1 MRKFKIG
8 KYINYIL
15 ISMMLWANFSCMY
28 FEKKEKDTIPDPGSE
43 VVIKKRD
50 DGTLSSVNQVNDRGV
65 VHGIRTTY
73 YADGKTIY
81 SRLTFNHGIK
91 QGPSIW
97 YYNNGQVFKHVNFNH
112 GKRHGL
118 TRKYHR
124 SGKLLAEIEC
134 ENGNVLPGLREY
146 DKDGTLVTSYP
157 EVTFREIN
165 YLETKNRIDLEI
177 SSSEKLN
184 GIKYFLIEEDNGI
197 TSRVY
202 LITES
207 GQASLQY
214 FVKPGDMLNKKIEI
228 VAEIPTYFGNIMA
241 KRLTYHLTATNLK

>member
-1 MRKFKIG
+1 MGKFKVG
-8 KYINYIL
+8 KHVNYIL
-15 ISMMLWANFSCMY
+15 VSMMLWTNFSCMY
-28 FEKKEKDTIPDPGSE
+28 FEKKENETIPDQGPE
-43 VVIKKRD
+43 VIIKKRD
-50 DGTLSSVNQVNDRGV
+50 DGTLSSVNQVDDRGV

-97 YYNNGQVFKHVNFNH
+97 YYNNGQVFKHAGFDQGKMH
-112 GKRHGL
+112 GP

-124 SGKLLAEIEC
+124 SGKLLAEVDY
-134 ENGNVLPGLREY
+134 ENGIVLPGLREY
-146 DKDGTLVTSYP
+146 NEDGTLVTSYP
-157 EVTFREIN
+157 DVFLREVN
-165 YLETKNRIDLEI
+165 SLASKNRIDVEI
-177 SSSEKLN
+177 SCTKRRS
-184 GIKYFLIEEDNGI
+184 GIKYFLLGEDNDI
-197 TSRVY
+197 TNRVY

-207 GQASLQY
+207 GKASLQY

-241 KRLTYHLTATNLK
+241 KRLTYHLTATNMK

>member
-1 MRKFKIG
+1 MG
-8 KYINYIL
+8 KLKVGKHINYIL
-15 ISMMLWANFSCMY
+15 ISMMLWTNFSCMY
-28 FEKKEKDTIPDPGSE
+28 IEKREKDTVSDPE
-43 VVIKKRD
+43 PEIIIKKRD
-50 DGTLSSVNQVNDRGV
+50 DGTLSSVNQVDDMGY

-73 YADGKTIY
+73 YPDGKTIY
-81 SRLTFNHGIK
+81 SRLTVNHGIK
-91 QGPSIW
+91 QGPAIW
-97 YYNNGQVFKHVNFNH
+97 YYNNGQVFKHASFDQGKMH
-112 GKRHGL
+112 GP

-124 SGKLLAEIEC
+124 SGKLLAEVDY

-177 SSSEKLN
+177 SSSEKLS
-184 GIKYFLIEEDNGI
+184 GIKYFLVEEDNGN

-207 GQASLQY
+207 GKASLQY

-241 KRLTYHLTATNLK
+241 KRLTYQLTATNLR